1 MVPKHGMG
9 HGAALQALLDPDAAR
24 PILIA
29 EAAAPHVQIPGETL
43 PEAALARR
51 LREGDAVVVV
61 AHTLGPA
68 LARALRERPPAL
80 LILTGPADADGI
92 PALPGTHLLG
102 PEARLRV
109 ATSDAPSAGGLIVC
123 ATAPAE
129 LVALLVAQKAVEQY
143 AGTAFE
149 APLTNAFAKLTAQLD
164 GPVTVALGAARHVF
178 SFKAAGPAKA
188 DLELFRQLSQ
198 AVLETREVAFD
209 YRSLGAAAPARRR
222 VQPWH
227 LCCVDNQWYLIGNDI
242 DRAAKRTFAL
252 PRIAAVELT
261 RRTFAR
267 PADFSIRDHLG
278 GSFGII
284 AGTGDYRVR
293 LRFDAWA
300 GQLVRERFW
309 HDTQELTNR
318 RDGGAELVF
327 QLDSLAERFGG
338 APR

>member
-1 MVPKHGMG
+1 MP
-9 HGAALQALLDPDAAR
+9 PDA
-24 PILIA
+24 
-29 EAAAPHVQIPGETL
+29 IPV
-43 PEAALARR
+43 R
-51 LREGDAVVVV
+51 LS
-61 AHTLGPA
+61 
-68 LARALRERPPAL
+68 RPPYERMTYIHDQLQQDKHPNCSSLAAHFEVSSKTIQRDL
-80 LILTGPADADGI
+80 EFMRDRWQ
-92 PALPGTHLLG
+92 LPIAYDEPRHGYYYSEPVENLPLVTMTEG
-102 PEARLRV
+102 
-109 ATSDAPSAGGLIVC
+109 
-123 ATAPAE
+123 E

-143 AGTAFE
+143 TGTAFE

-198 AVLETREVAFD
+198 AVLETREIAFA

-227 LCCVDNQWYLIGNDI
+227 LCCVDNQWYLIGHDL

-261 RRTFAR
+261 RRTFPR
-267 PADFSIRDHLG
+267 PAGFSIRDHLG

-284 AGTGDYRVR
+284 AGHGDYRIR

-309 HDTQELTNR
+309 HDTQELTER
-318 RDGGAELVF
+318 RDGGVELVLE
-327 QLDSLAERFGG
+327 LDSLAEVERWVLSWGEHVEVL
-338 APR
+338 APKELRGRIAAVARQLAERHG

>member
-1 MVPKHGMG
+1 MPF
-9 HGAALQALLDPDAAR
+9 AADALPVR
-24 PILIA
+24 FS
-29 EAAAPHVQIPGETL
+29 
-43 PEAALARR
+43 
-51 LREGDAVVVV
+51 
-61 AHTLGPA
+61 
-68 LARALRERPPAL
+68 RPPYERMTYIHEQLQLDKNPNCSTLAAHFEVSSKTIQRDL
-80 LILTGPADADGI
+80 EFMRDRWN
-92 PALPGTHLLG
+92 LPLAYDETRHGYYYTEPVENLPLVTMSEG
-102 PEARLRV
+102 
-109 ATSDAPSAGGLIVC
+109 
-123 ATAPAE
+123 E
-129 LVALLVAQKAVEQY
+129 LVALLVAQKAIEQY

-198 AVLETREVAFD
+198 AVLETREIEFD

-227 LCCVDNQWYLIGNDI
+227 LCCVDNQWYLIGNDL

-252 PRIAAVELT
+252 PRIAAVELS
-261 RRTFAR
+261 RRTFPR
-267 PADFSIRDHLG
+267 PASFSIRDHLG

-309 HDTQELTNR
+309 HDTQELTER
-318 RDGGAELVF
+318 RDGGAELVL
-327 QLDSLAERFGG
+327 QLDSLAEVERWVLSWGEHVEVLAPKELRSRIATVARQLAERHGG
-338 APR
+338 